1 MKKQT
6 RNHPKILKSSGESV
20 RFSEQKL
27 RRSLSHSGA
36 SPGAIDAIVRTLS
49 EEIYPGM
56 TTLEIHNRAFALL
69 KEYRSTFASRYKLK
83 RALYELGPSGFPIEK
98 FVSAL
103 LNHSGYHTA
112 TNETFRGEC
121 VSHEVD
127 VVARN
132 GDDLTLIECKF
143 HGDEGQKCTVK
154 IPLYIHARYQDIER
168 YHRRVAPETRL
179 KPIWVVTNTR
189 FTADA
194 EVYGKCTGMYLLS
207 WNHPRGQSLKDRID
221 RHHLY
226 PVTVSVLLSGREK
239 DYLLAR
245 EVVLCRQLLE
255 APYYLDHLGISDPRK
270 ERILDEF
277 RMLCNLK
284 PTL

>member
-6 RNHPKILKSSGESV
+6 KSQPKIVKSTGESV

-36 SPGAIDAIVRTLS
+36 SPKAIDAIVRTLK

-56 TTLEIHNRAFALL
+56 TTREIHNRAFALL
-69 KEYRSTFASRYKLK
+69 KAYRTTFASRYKLK
-83 RALYELGPSGFPIEK
+83 RALYELGPSGFPFEK

-103 LNHSGYHTA
+103 LNHSGYQTE
-112 TNETFRGEC
+112 TNQIFPGEC
-121 VSHEVD
+121 VSHEID

-132 GDDLTLIECKF
+132 GEDITLIECKF
-143 HGDEGQKCTVK
+143 HGDEGRKCTVK
-154 IPLYIHARYQDIER
+154 IPLYIYARYHDIDR
-168 YHRRVAPETRL
+168 LHRRKAPEIHL
-179 KPIWVVTNTR
+179 KPAWVVTNTR

-194 EVYGKCTGMYLLS
+194 EVYGKCMGMYLLS

-221 RHHLY
+221 KHHLY

-239 DYLLAR
+239 DFLLER

-255 APYYLDHLGISDPRK
+255 APYYLDHLGVSDTRK
-270 ERILDEF
+270 ARILDEF
-277 RMLCNLK
+277 RLLCNLK
-284 PTL
+284 PIS

>member
-1 MKKQT
+1 MKKQIKSQ
-6 RNHPKILKSSGESV
+6 PKIVKSTGESV

-36 SPGAIDAIVRTLS
+36 SVNAIDAIVRTL
-49 EEIYPGM
+49 EEEVYPGM
-56 TTLEIHNRAFALL
+56 TTREIHNRAFALL
-69 KEYRSTFASRYKLK
+69 KAYRTTFASRYKLK
-83 RALYELGPSGFPIEK
+83 RALYELGPSGFPFEK

-103 LNHSGYHTA
+103 LNHSGYHTL
-112 TNETFRGEC
+112 TNEIFQGEC

-143 HGDEGQKCTVK
+143 HGDEGHKCTVK
-154 IPLYIHARYQDIER
+154 IPLYIYARYHDIDR
-168 YHRRVAPETRL
+168 YHRREAPETHL
-179 KPIWVVTNTR
+179 KPAWVVTNTR

-194 EVYGKCTGMYLLS
+194 EVYGKCMGMYLLS

-221 RHHLY
+221 KHHLY

-239 DYLLAR
+239 DFLLER

-255 APYYLDHLGISDPRK
+255 APYYLDHLGVSDIRK
-270 ERILDEF
+270 ARILDEF
-277 RMLCNLK
+277 RLLCNLK
-284 PTL
+284 ATS